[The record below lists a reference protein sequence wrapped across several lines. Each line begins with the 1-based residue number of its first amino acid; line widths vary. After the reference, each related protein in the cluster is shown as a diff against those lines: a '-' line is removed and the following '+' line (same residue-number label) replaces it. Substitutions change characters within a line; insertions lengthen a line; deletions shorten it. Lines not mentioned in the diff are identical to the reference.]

1 MKSITAIL
9 AAAFLA
15 TGVQDIKSIIS
26 ASRNQVEWL
35 IVEFD
40 TCATDIF
47 VALKESYG
55 YLTKNGLGEGR
66 V

>member
-1 MKSITAIL
+1 L
-9 AAAFLA
+9 
-15 TGVQDIKSIIS
+15 V
-26 ASRNQVEWL
+26 
-35 IVEFD
+35 VEFD
-40 TCATDIF
+40 TCAADLF